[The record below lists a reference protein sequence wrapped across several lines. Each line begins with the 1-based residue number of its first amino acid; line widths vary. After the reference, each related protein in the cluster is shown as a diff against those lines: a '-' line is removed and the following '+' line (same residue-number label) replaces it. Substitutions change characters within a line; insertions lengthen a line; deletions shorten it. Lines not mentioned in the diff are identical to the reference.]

1 MGNFNPRTREG
12 CDRDARSDRD
22 ADGFQSTHPR
32 GVRPVVSVAAVSA
45 DGFQSTHPMRGA
57 TGTDTLL
64 INIPEDFNPRTPC
77 GVRLCVMRPIIRE
90 TWHFNPRTPC
100 GVRLCVMRPIIRET
114 WHFNPRTPCGVRP
127 GSDPDRRVQ
136 GHFNPRTPCGVR
148 LPVCSFR
155 TAVSG
160 FQSTHPMRGATKL
173 LQYTAPIK

>member
-1 MGNFNPRTREG
+1 M
-12 CDRDARSDRD
+12 
-22 ADGFQSTHPR
+22 
-32 GVRPVVSVAAVSA
+32 VSVAAVSA

-64 INIPEDFNPRTPC
+64 INIPED
-77 GVRLCVMRPIIRE
+77 
-90 TWHFNPRTPC
+90 FNPRTPC

-173 LQYTAPIK
+173 LQYTAPIIISIHAPHAGCDKDKSGAPTSFHISIHAPHAGCDPELQVAAEP